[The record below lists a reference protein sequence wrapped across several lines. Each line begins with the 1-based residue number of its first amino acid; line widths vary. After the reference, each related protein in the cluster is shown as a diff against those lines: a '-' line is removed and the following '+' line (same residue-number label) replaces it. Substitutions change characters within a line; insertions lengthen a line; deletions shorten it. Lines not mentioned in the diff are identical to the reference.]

1 MADDSSNR
9 LAWLAVGLALSI
21 VMFSAFKNYFPVVGN
36 QVTNKI
42 QQNVSD
48 NTSNE
53 VTHTAYAYSA
63 DGTDR
68 FSTVSPNLNLFTG
81 TSDKPSTKTG
91 NTWNIAD
98 IGVYKTP
105 KVGQQYTVSV
115 EVPNADHTVMIEVF
129 RWNNAGGRVSNLACK
144 WIKSGEKAYVTFTWP
159 DPGNSGATQ
168 IAADLAW
175 TNGTD
180 TGTYSYCK
188 AKLEPGSTATPWMPS
203 SSEANDSDY
212 PPYIGT
218 YTDNSQTAS
227 TDSTKYFWTKRG

>member
-91 NTWNIAD
+91 NNWNIAI
-98 IGVYKTP
+98 IGTYKTP

-129 RWNNAGGRVSNLACK
+129 RWNNAGGRVGLLASK

-168 IAADLAW
+168 FAADLAW
-175 TNGTD
+175 TNGAD
-180 TGTYSYCK
+180 TGSYSYCK